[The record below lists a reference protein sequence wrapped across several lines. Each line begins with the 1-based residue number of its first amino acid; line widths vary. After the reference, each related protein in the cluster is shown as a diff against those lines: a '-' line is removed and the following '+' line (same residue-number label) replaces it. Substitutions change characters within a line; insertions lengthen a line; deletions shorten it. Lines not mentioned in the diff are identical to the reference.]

1 MKKLKMHFIYRQFI
15 LGLCLLCFFSG
26 CIGVS
31 YITATTGANE
41 SLIREIPRGSKV
53 VIVEKENIKEEDLYN
68 EVYDILLSR
77 GHRIQKDDHVRHFI
91 TTEGKDVGESTL
103 QRMALV
109 VSGTATG
116 AKLTITTEW
125 KPGTQATV
133 MATAVSG
140 IPVISDWAEA
150 KWEINRLG
158 IAFSESVVI
167 ASQIK
172 NSHLYYDLS
181 EKKPSIN
188 LQTNIQ
194 SDVNL
199 NKQLVSDSSSSTTVN
214 TENILIYSSDE
225 AKVYIH
231 PDHGVVGNFELMDY
245 KTSKTVMTT
254 YQAKGDFFIASKFIL
269 QYISQNQ
276 NLLGHFP
283 SGWYW
288 TDEEVSDG
296 NVLCVQIETGD
307 VKTISYTEKAYL
319 LPILLREK

>member
-1 MKKLKMHFIYRQFI
+1 
-15 LGLCLLCFFSG
+15 LLCFFSG

-41 SLIREIPRGSKV
+41 SLIRDIPRGSKV
-53 VIVEKENIKEEDLYN
+53 VIVEKENIEEDDLYN

-103 QRMALV
+103 QRMTLV
-109 VSGTATG
+109 VTGTANG
-116 AKLTITTEW
+116 AKLKITTEW
-125 KPGTQATV
+125 KPGTQATL

-140 IPVISDWAEA
+140 IPIFSDWAEA

-172 NSHLYYDLS
+172 NSYVYYDLS
-181 EKKPSIN
+181 EKKPPIN

-194 SDVNL
+194 SDVHL
-199 NKQLVSDSSSSTTVN
+199 NNQLVSDSLSSTIVN
-214 TENILIYSSDE
+214 SENILIYSSDE

-231 PDHGVVGNFELMDY
+231 PDHGVGRNFEPMDY
-245 KTSKTVMTT
+245 KTSKSVMTT
-254 YQAKGDFFIASKFIL
+254 YQAQGDFVIASKFVL

-276 NLLGHFP
+276 NLLNHLP

-288 TDEEVSDG
+288 SDEEGSDG

-307 VKTISYTEKAYL
+307 FKKISNTEKAYL
-319 LPILLREK
+319 LPILLGGK